1 MTAVISERHVAPGE
15 PPLGESRPRP
25 AAGIPQGKVTVTDSV
40 FRLVLRISGWFVL
53 LVMLAVGVFLTFR
66 ALQAIQ
72 VAGWSFLTTQAW
84 DPDAGAGRF
93 GIAAVLVGTVLVAL
107 VAICFAFPLS
117 FGTALFISEYAPIR
131 LKRALITLVDLMAAV
146 PSIVFG
152 IWGFLLLQ
160 YQIVGVARW
169 MSTYLSFIPFF
180 RVDGAD
186 PEDPLSPA
194 TVFTSSTFIA
204 GIVVALMVTP
214 IATSVMREVFT
225 QAPASER
232 EGAYALGA
240 TKWGMIRAVVL
251 PFGKGGV
258 IGGTMLGLGRA
269 LGETIAVYLILSPIF
284 EIQWNV
290 LENGGSTVSALIA
303 LRYGE
308 ASQFAH
314 LRAVRRRAGA
324 VRPHSHDQLRG
335 RRGRG
340 AQSFRCRDGGLTMS
354 TLTSERDDLRVEL
367 DATDKP
373 AHSRWCCTTRNAARA
388 APQTA
393 HRPSPHVRPAAA
405 RRWCARCA
413 RHYGSCC
420 STSSCRSTAAARLRP
435 RCATRSSSPALRAR
449 GLAGR
454 GRPGGDD
461 RLVARRGRHVWRWC
475 CGAALIYVVTY
486 VAGQGARGAA
496 AARTSTPRTCRT
508 PARSTRSRAAASC
521 TPWSAALIMIAI
533 ALSSWCPS
541 GS

>member
-1 MTAVISERHVAPGE
+1 VTAVIGEQKVAPGE

-25 AAGIPQGKVTVTDSV
+25 AEGVPKGQVTVTDSV

-107 VAICFAFPLS
+107 VAIFFAFPLS

-169 MSTYLSFIPFF
+169 MSTYLDFIPIFQ
-180 RVDGAD
+180 VDGAD
-186 PEDPLSPA
+186 PDDPLSPA

-225 QAPASER
+225 QAPPGER

-251 PFGKGGV
+251 PFGRGGI

-284 EIQWNV
+284 EIQWHV
-290 LENGGSTVSALIA
+290 LQNGGSTVSALIA

-308 ASQFAH
+308 ASQFGTSA
-314 LRAVRRRAGA
+314 LFAAGLALFVLTLLINFAAGA
-324 VRPHSHDQLRG
+324 V
-335 RRGRG
+335 
-340 AQSFRCRDGGLTMS
+340 
-354 TLTSERDDLRVEL
+354 
-367 DATDKP
+367 
-373 AHSRWCCTTRNAARA
+373 
-388 APQTA
+388 
-393 HRPSPHVRPAAA
+393 
-405 RRWCARCA
+405 
-413 RHYGSCC
+413 
-420 STSSCRSTAAARLRP
+420 
-435 RCATRSSSPALRAR
+435 
-449 GLAGR
+449 
-454 GRPGGDD
+454 
-461 RLVARRGRHVWRWC
+461 VARSRS
-475 CGAALIYVVTY
+475 GA
-486 VAGQGARGAA
+486 GAEA
-496 AARTSTPRTCRT
+496 
-508 PARSTRSRAAASC
+508 
-521 TPWSAALIMIAI
+521 
-533 ALSSWCPS
+533 
-541 GS
+541 